1 MYMKN
6 CASCNNKIKNSYTF
20 CYECNNKKDNNSV
33 SFSSSETIYKKES
46 IPKTVRN
53 CIWLNYFSNEREG
66 KCQCCLRETISIMN
80 FHAGHIKAEAN
91 GGTTTLD
98 NLKPICMLC
107 NCSSQKQDMHEFILK
122 YNLHW
127 GLKDNQN

>member
-33 SFSSSETIYKKES
+33 CSSSSETIYKKES

-53 CIWLNYFSNEREG
+53 CIWLNYFGNEREG

-107 NCSSQKQDMHEFILK
+107 NCSTGKYDMHEFILK